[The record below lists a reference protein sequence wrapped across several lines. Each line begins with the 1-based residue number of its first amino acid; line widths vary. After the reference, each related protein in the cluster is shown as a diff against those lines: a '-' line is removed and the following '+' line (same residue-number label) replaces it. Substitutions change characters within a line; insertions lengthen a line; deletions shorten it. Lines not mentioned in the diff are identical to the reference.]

1 MNSRKMKQIVHV
13 SRLHKYITQVRPAE
27 EPDLIED
34 DDFDWEQEVTHI
46 REGIQPISM
55 TTQETNQLITKAT
68 EGVAMELSEE
78 YEVQSITD
86 IQKVDGR
93 IQYLVRWKEYSAN

>member
-1 MNSRKMKQIVHV
+1 MLNYRQWTVERWS
-13 SRLHKYITQVRPAE
+13 KYITPVRPAE

-46 REGIQPISM
+46 WEGIQPISM

-68 EGVAMELSEE
+68 KGVAVKYVKTS
-78 YEVQSITD
+78 TC
-86 IQKVDGR
+86 
-93 IQYLVRWKEYSAN
+93 